1 MSYAVAA
8 VVVFV
13 AMVVVVPAVTLGI
26 ALTWARRPTWLARDR
41 AHRRQPD
48 IHAYLMLV
56 VVAVMALALAFVIPF
71 AAAFGSLRHGFT
83 GAEAIFLAVLVLLGL
98 GYAWRRGVLRWQ

>member
-8 VVVFV
+8 IVVFL
-13 AMVVVVPAVTLGI
+13 AMVVAVPAVTLAI

-41 AHRRQPD
+41 AHRRRPD

-56 VVAVMALALAFVIPF
+56 VVALMAVALAFVIPF

-83 GAEAIFLAVLVLLGL
+83 GAEGLFLAVLALIGL